1 MGKGFVIAE
10 QGHVAQMIYS
20 TMTGAVAAFSGGVF
34 SMKNWGHATILC
46 LGGAGSATRVVKLY
60 NVSGSAGLSAVPMT
74 FRYAIAS
81 GSAGGM
87 LTPERDKLDAA
98 LAWGSTLTL
107 AATAQTF
114 GIIEIDADE
123 LAAGLPCV
131 FVYGNNDMAVPVIL
145 SGGRYQEDITASA
158 LG

>member
-1 MGKGFVIAE
+1 MSKGFVIAE
-10 QGHVAQMIYS
+10 EGHVAQMIYP
-20 TMTGAVAAFSGGVF
+20 TMTGAVAATSGGVF
-34 SMKNWGHATILC
+34 SMANWGHATVLC
-46 LGGAGSATRVVKLY
+46 LGGAGSAERAVKLY
-60 NVSGSAGLSAVPMT
+60 NVSGSAGLLPVALT

-81 GSAGGM
+81 GTTGGM
-87 LTPERDKLDAA
+87 LTPARDVMDAA
-98 LAWGSTLTL
+98 LQWGSTLTL